1 MKEIKEEDNKRLPL
15 FNIYMI
21 AAGVAVII
29 VGLILMYAGPD
40 SEAFFEPDIFSVRRI
55 TVAPIVIFIGF
66 ISIIFAILCPKSKR

>member
-1 MKEIKEEDNKRLPL
+1 MKEIKEEGNKRLPL

-29 VGLILMYAGPD
+29 VGLILMYVGPD

-55 TVAPIVIFIGF
+55 TVAPIVIFVGF

>member
-21 AAGVAVII
+21 AAGVVVII
-29 VGLILMYAGPD
+29 IGLILMYAGPD
-40 SEAFFEPDIFSVRRI
+40 SEASFEPDIFSVRRA

-66 ISIIFAILCPKSKR
+66 ISIIVAILCPKSKR